1 MAYEGAGGIHDHRSV
16 IGHSGDKSCSI
27 FQLKEVLLMGKI
39 APISYK
45 YIIHAEFKADGT
57 VDKPDVIGAI
67 FGQTEGL
74 LGSDLELR
82 ELQKSGKI
90 GRIEVE
96 TEVSGGRTKGMI
108 MIPSSMD
115 MAETAIIAASL
126 ETIDRVGPCNA
137 KIKVL
142 GLEDVRESKREYIL
156 KRTKELLHELME
168 KGPKSTEIIE
178 KIKQE
183 VRELELTTYGP
194 EKLPAGPDIDTA
206 DEVIVVEGRA
216 DVITLLRNGIKNVI
230 AMNGTSVPKTII
242 DLSKR
247 KTMVAFVD
255 GDRGGDLNAETLIS
269 VADIDFIAKAPAG
282 KEVEELTSKEIHK
295 ALRARIPVDQYVHE
309 MKQEIPREWKNSL
322 RRLLNDVIGS
332 RGVYVLDE
340 NLNILG
346 KVPLKELKNA
356 LKDLNEAY
364 IVVADGQ
371 PDIRILEGTN
381 VEYLVVS
388 KYKGRKNSKINVI
401 TARDLE

>member
-1 MAYEGAGGIHDHRSV
+1 
-16 IGHSGDKSCSI
+16 
-27 FQLKEVLLMGKI
+27 MGKI

-45 YIIHAEFKADGT
+45 YIIHAEFRADGT

-96 TEVSGGRTKGMI
+96 TEVSGGRTKGVI
-108 MIPSSMD
+108 TIPSSMD

-269 VADIDFIAKAPAG
+269 VADIDFIAKAPTG

-356 LKDLNEAY
+356 LEDLDEAY

-371 PDIRILEGTN
+371 PDIRILEDTN

-388 KYKGRKNSKINVI
+388 KYKGRKSSKINII

>member
-1 MAYEGAGGIHDHRSV
+1 
-16 IGHSGDKSCSI
+16 
-27 FQLKEVLLMGKI
+27 MGKI

-45 YIIHAEFKADGT
+45 YIVHAEFKADGT

-74 LGSDLELR
+74 LGQDLELR

-96 TEVSGGRTKGMI
+96 SEVSGGKTRGTI
-108 MIPSSMD
+108 TIPSSMD
-115 MAETAIIAASL
+115 MAETAIIASAL

-137 KIKVL
+137 KIKVI

-156 KRTKELLHELME
+156 KRTKELLKEMIE
-168 KGPKSTEIIE
+168 KGPRSTEIIE

-216 DVITLLRNGIKNVI
+216 DVINLLRNGIKNVI

-247 KTMVAFVD
+247 KTLVAFVD
-255 GDRGGDLNAETLIS
+255 GDRGGDLNAESLIN

-295 ALRARIPVDQYVHE
+295 ALRARIPVDQYIHE
-309 MKQEIPREWKNSL
+309 MKHEIPKEWKNSL
-322 RRLLNDVIGS
+322 RRLLENVMGS
-332 RGVYVLDE
+332 RGAYILDE

-346 KVPLKELKNA
+346 KVPLKELKDT
-356 LKDLNEAY
+356 LKDLKEAY
-364 IVVADGQ
+364 IVVSDGQ
-371 PDIRILEGTN
+371 PDIKFLENTN
-381 VEYLVVS
+381 VEYLVVNR
-388 KYKGRKNSKINVI
+388 YKGRKSSKINVI
-401 TARDLE
+401 TARELE